1 MENKYFPI
9 FIDISDKKVVVVGGG
24 NIATRRVKIL
34 LQFTKLIMVVAPVIT
49 QELSDLAG
57 EGKITW
63 LCGEYRLELIEKADI
78 VIAATN
84 RPGVNHQ
91 VKKDCKYMEKITEHP
106 ILVSVIDDK
115 EQCDFYFPSIVQND
129 DVVIGINSGGS
140 CPGKTKDIRKKIE
153 ALFECESIYDKQ

>member
-24 NIATRRVKIL
+24 NIATRRVKTL
-34 LQFTKLIMVVAPVIT
+34 LQFTKLITVVAPVIT
-49 QELSDLAG
+49 QELSDIAG

-63 LCGEYRLELIEKADI
+63 LRGEYRLELIEKADI

-84 RPGVNHQ
+84 RPKVNHQ

-140 CPGKTKDIRKKIE
+140 SPGKTKDIRKKIE